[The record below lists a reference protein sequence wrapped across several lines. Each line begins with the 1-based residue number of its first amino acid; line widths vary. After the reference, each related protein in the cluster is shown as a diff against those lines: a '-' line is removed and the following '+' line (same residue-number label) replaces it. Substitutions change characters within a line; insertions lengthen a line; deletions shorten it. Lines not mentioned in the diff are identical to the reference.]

1 MKPNRIQVFRDFL
14 ATPTLAL
21 VDSPEAL
28 GFLVSQLAYIETTVY
43 EKMRAPLDY
52 QRLVP
57 ISTAAGEWA
66 KAITFRM
73 RDFAGRGRRHA
84 LKGRDLPRVDVFYA
98 EESWPVHGGALA
110 YGFTFEELRTSGRLG
125 LPLDTDRADAAFEA
139 YNRHM
144 NMVGLYGEEDLTG
157 VFNNPHVPVMPA
169 TYGNWLATPRPDDL
183 ASRVLVDINNAI
195 IQVWTQSKRNAI
207 VDTIALPGRQFGL
220 LASTP
225 AGNSTDTTI
234 LTWLLA
240 NNLSRVERNQQI
252 NIIGGAD
259 LEEAGT
265 AGVSRMI
272 LYERAERNVVMHIP
286 MPILFHTP
294 QVLGL
299 ETQVPAEYKYSGV
312 EWRYPLSAVYVDG
325 I

>member
-1 MKPNRIQVFRDFL
+1 MKPNRIQVFRDFI
-14 ATPTLAL
+14 ATPSLAL

-28 GFLVSQLAYIETTVY
+28 AFLVSQLAYIETTVY

-52 QRLVP
+52 ERLVP

-98 EESWPVHGGALA
+98 EETWPIHGGALSYA
-110 YGFTFEELRTSGRLG
+110 YTFEELRTSGRLG
-125 LPLDTDRADAAFEA
+125 TPLDTDRADAAFDA

-144 NMVGLYGEEDLTG
+144 NVVGLYGEEDLTG

-169 TYGNWLATPRPDDL
+169 ANGNWTRTPRPENLSDL
-183 ASRVLVDINNAI
+183 ILEDVNNAI
-195 IQVWTQSKRNAI
+195 IQVWMQSKRNSI
-207 VDTIALPGRQFGL
+207 VDTIVLPGRQFGL
-220 LASTP
+220 VASTP
-225 AGNSTDTTI
+225 RSGGSDTTI
-234 LTWLLA
+234 LTYLLA

-252 NIIGGAD
+252 NIIGGAE
-259 LEEAGT
+259 LETAGQGGT
-265 AGVSRMI
+265 ARMI
-272 LYERAERNVVMHIP
+272 VYERNERNLVMHIP

-299 ETQVPAEYKYSGV
+299 ETQIPAEYKYGGV
-312 EWRYPLSAVYVDG
+312 EWRYPLSGLYVDG

>member
-1 MKPNRIQVFRDFL
+1 MKSNRIQVFRDFL
-14 ATPTLAL
+14 STPALAL

-28 GFLVSQLAYIETTVY
+28 GFLVQQLAYIETTVY

-52 QRLVP
+52 ERLIP

-66 KAITFRM
+66 KAITFKM
-73 RDFAGRGRRHA
+73 KDYAGRGRRHA

-98 EESWPVHGGALA
+98 EETWPVYGGALSYA
-110 YGFTFEELRTSGRLG
+110 FTFEELRTSARLG
-125 LPLDTDRADAAFEA
+125 TPLDTDRADAAFEA

-144 NMVGLYGEEDLTG
+144 NVVGLYGEEDLTG

-169 TYGNWLATPRPDDL
+169 SYGNWNASPRPEDLAARVLAT
-183 ASRVLVDINNAI
+183 INDAI

-225 AGNSTDTTI
+225 AGTGTDTTI
-234 LTWLLA
+234 LTYLQA
-240 NNLSRVERNQQI
+240 NNLSRVERNQTVTF
-252 NIIGGAD
+252 IGGAE
-259 LEEAGT
+259 LEEAGQGGT
-265 AGVSRMI
+265 ARMVV
-272 LYERAERNVVMHIP
+272 YERNERNLVMHIP

-312 EWRYPLSAVYVDG
+312 EWRYPLSALYVDG